1 MKTCLKMGICKMNK
15 ICKMVSYLCIFM
27 VNILHKY
34 TDKRAKS
41 VLSDANSVEV
51 EPRLLTT
58 GSGCLPLDK
67 FKLSNN
73 IWKIPKNV
81 QGYFHLLRNLFF
93 DNCGLPWSFQN
104 LYKGLSLNFGW
115 ILVKINFSLW
125 FRKTAKS
132 LD

>member
-1 MKTCLKMGICKMNK
+1 
-15 ICKMVSYLCIFM
+15 M

-81 QGYFHLLRNLFF
+81 QGYFHLLRTTVVFL
-93 DNCGLPWSFQN
+93 GA
-104 LYKGLSLNFGW
+104 
-115 ILVKINFSLW
+115 
-125 FRKTAKS
+125 FRIYIR
-132 LD
+132 DFH